1 MLTVKFTDGEILQ
14 GGSWNTLPDRPIQAV
29 VLELQ
34 GRRIKMQG
42 FEEYNF
48 LREYAYKVIGN
59 GTNQVIAVY
68 LMGRKG
74 VNTKVICLELATN
87 EITETIT
94 EIEKEYNGRACT
106 GWKKGT
112 SALTPQFYIL

>member
-1 MLTVKFTDGEILQ
+1 MLTVKLASGEILS
-14 GGSWNTLPDRPIQAV
+14 GGSWNTLPDKPIQAV
-29 VLELQ
+29 VLEVQ

-59 GTNQVIAVY
+59 GTNQVIAIY

-74 VNTKVICLELATN
+74 VNSKVIRLDLITN
-87 EITETIT
+87 EVTEAIT
-94 EIEKEYNGRACT
+94 EIKKEYNGRPST

-112 SALTPQFYIL
+112 ASLNPQFYIV

>member
-1 MLTVKFTDGEILQ
+1 MLTVKLVSGEILS
-14 GGSWNTLPDRPIQAV
+14 GGSWNTLPDKPIQAV

-59 GTNQVIAVY
+59 GLNQMIGIY
-68 LMGRKG
+68 LMGRKNEE
-74 VNTKVICLELATN
+74 VTILKYNTMTN
-87 EITETIT
+87 EITQSVNLIG
-94 EIEKEYNGRACT
+94 KEYNGRPST
-106 GWKKGT
+106 GWKQGN
-112 SALTPQFYIL
+112 SASTPQCYIN